1 MNKKRL
7 LLTASIVAL
16 LSVAPLQAGGK
27 HQGRQLLD
35 SQELVTVVE
44 VLSSEEATNLI
55 FMREEE
61 KMARDVYLT
70 LYEQWKTPVF
80 SAISS
85 SEQKHMDVMAAK
97 LDAYGLVD
105 PVVDDTVG
113 SFVNSDLANMYVDL
127 IAQGN
132 SSSLDALYVG
142 ALIEEVDI
150 MDLQRAITIS
160 THPDLILAY
169 ENLMRGSRNHLRA
182 FVGQIESLG
191 VPYEAQVMDQ
201 LEVDMIL
208 DEPLERGRSKRKSRR
223 R

>member
-1 MNKKRL
+1 MIKKQL
-7 LLTASIVAL
+7 LLTASIMVL
-16 LSVAPLQAGGK
+16 LSAAPLQAGK
-27 HQGRQLLD
+27 YQGRQLSG
-35 SQELVTVVE
+35 SQASATVVE
-44 VLSSEEATNLI
+44 ALSSEEAENLI

-70 LYEQWKTPVF
+70 LYKQWKSPVF
-80 SAISS
+80 SSISR

-97 LDAYGLVD
+97 LDAYGLAD
-105 PVVDDTVG
+105 PVVDDTIG
-113 SFVNSDLANMYVDL
+113 SFTNGDLASMYVDL
-127 IAQGN
+127 IALGN
-132 SSSLDALYVG
+132 ASLLDALYVG

-150 MDLQRAITIS
+150 KGLQKAIAVTS
-160 THPDLILAY
+160 HPDLMQAY

-208 DEPLERGRSKRKSRR
+208 DAPLERQRPKRKGRR